1 MCRNELRQRNHRS
14 SGILKDPPA
23 TKQILGMKLFFNWAK
38 PKIQDADLN
47 LQHITRQTPP
57 YTFFYPSTFSLPEFY
72 LSDIMSAPTLP
83 ASHTQVRLARRPNS
97 TGNLDTA
104 QVFEVVS
111 SPTPRVEDVKEGELL
126 VHTLYLSMDP
136 SMRVWVNEE
145 ERPILMTTLLLF
157 SNSYLPPVELGG
169 VMRGS
174 SICGT
179 SPSHPLVLRLD
190 SHSILPDYTA
200 DPFYTALRGCRLTSP
215 GLQERRPDHSLR
227 GDLAGLR
234 DSYAG
239 TEDQDSQILARL
251 KRATSSLCRGPPVL
265 LEASQVRFF
274 NPLSSPSRLIVVNI
288 HSYIKQV
295 KLPRLL
301 APRWL
306 SASRVAL
313 TSASG
318 SRKSADPDFNQKLK
332 DTVPR
337 GVDVYFDNVGG
348 EITDAVYQ
356 CMNMH
361 GRVIACGAISQYNNP
376 NPVGLSWLT
385 YQSILLKRL
394 RIEGFIVLDYVSRWA
409 EAVKVMSGW
418 LAQGKIKRT
427 ETIVTGGVKEAPK
440 ALSMLFSG
448 GNTGKLIM
456 QTEKSRL

>member
-1 MCRNELRQRNHRS
+1 
-14 SGILKDPPA
+14 
-23 TKQILGMKLFFNWAK
+23 FNWAK
-38 PKIQDADLN
+38 PKIQADLN

-239 TEDQDSQILARL
+239 TEDQDSQFSDYLGVLGATGLTAYFGILDIGKVKEGDVIAVSGVRF
-251 KRATSSLCRGPPVL
+251 SHYMPPVL

-418 LAQGKIKRT
+418 LAQGKIKRI

-448 GNTGKLIM
+448 GNTGKLIV